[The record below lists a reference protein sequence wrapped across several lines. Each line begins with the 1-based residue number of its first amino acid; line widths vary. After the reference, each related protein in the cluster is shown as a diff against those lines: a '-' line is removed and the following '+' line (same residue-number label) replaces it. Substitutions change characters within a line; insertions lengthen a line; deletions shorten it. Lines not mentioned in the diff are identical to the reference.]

1 MIAPRRF
8 WTDVTVEPTLDGF
21 GLRLDDRPLRT
32 PAHAPLQV
40 PTRALAEAIAAE
52 WRAVEA
58 ELRPEAL
65 PFTRAA
71 NVAIDRVAPAPG
83 PVAAN
88 IAAYGGSDL
97 ICYRATEPEALRLR
111 QAEAWDPL
119 LSWSAEALGAPL
131 LPVIGLMPQDQPAA
145 SLTALR
151 AAVDAHGPF
160 GLVALHD
167 LVTLTGSLVIGLAVA
182 RAALGAEDA
191 WERSRIDETWQAA
204 LWGED
209 AEAEAAAALR
219 RAEFLRAVRLHEM
232 LARSAYAAPP
242 G

>member
-8 WTDVTVEPTLDGF
+8 WTDVTVEPAADGF

-32 PAHAPLQV
+32 PAHAPLHV

-71 NVAIDRVAPAPG
+71 NVAIDRVAPAPA
-83 PVAAN
+83 PVAAH
-88 IAAYGGSDL
+88 IAAYGGADL
-97 ICYRATEPEALRLR
+97 ICYRAAEPEALRLR

-131 LPVIGLMPQDQPAA
+131 LPVIGLMPLDQPAA
-145 SLTALR
+145 SLAALR
-151 AAVDAHGPF
+151 AAVNAHGAF

-167 LVTLTGSLVIGLAVA
+167 LVTLTGSLVIGLAVT

-191 WERSRIDETWQAA
+191 WERSRIDETWQAE
-204 LWGED
+204 LWGAD

-219 RAEFLRAVRLHEM
+219 RADFLRAVGLHEM
-232 LARSAYAAPP
+232 LASSAYDALQ